1 MNLYQQANKVRNAGA
16 RYAPGDTELIHATP
30 EEKAILKL
38 LGGSGS
44 IDPVTGL
51 PHYYQDRGDGTD
63 GHQGAGDNDA
73 GGADGTGSNSGGYGE
88 GSGGRSHQNDYNSTR
103 EAIANANYSDANAER
118 ASHFST
124 EGSVDPDAVASGTAY
139 GIDAGPRTHSWS
151 NFWNGV
157 KKTPGGVAARVG
169 GGVLGAIVG
178 SPGSP
183 QVNGGGWNTSN
194 GGTTNNGSAWG
205 NSTGG
210 GTPSTGDGD
219 TSSKGGG
226 GSYWSSLPT
235 GTTGNLGGTTGT
247 GTTTGTT
254 TTGSSI
260 FPSIYTDPVTGRIL
274 NTAEASYDSNQQLL
288 DQIMGTSLAST
299 PLANASTNPLLQ
311 QINSGLQARVGNDNI
326 DNTVANTMK
335 ANEDTMARRG
345 MGMLASPLQDQVRA
359 SLGLSTAQ
367 ARNANNLAAQES
379 NWKKQA
385 DLLSFL
391 KTGQTADTVTQLGL
405 ADLENQRKIAE
416 ITAALQEKLANK
428 NLSYLKGVQDQN
440 NTNSWINT
448 AGDVLGSIDW
458 GSLFS

>member
-16 RYAPGDTELIHATP
+16 SYSPGDTELIHATP

-38 LGGSGS
+38 LGGSGR
-44 IDPVTGL
+44 IDPITGL
-51 PHYYQDRGDGTD
+51 PHFDKSGAEAEHEGESGDGGGGWGGGDD
-63 GHQGAGDNDA
+63 GGDE
-73 GGADGTGSNSGGYGE
+73 GGDDSGGSY
-88 GSGGRSHQNDYNSTR
+88 GGRSRQNDYNSTR

-139 GIDAGPRTHSWS
+139 GINAGPRTHSWS

-169 GGVLGAIVG
+169 GGILGAVVG
-178 SPGSP
+178 SPGSS

-205 NSTGG
+205 NSSGG
-210 GTPSTGDGD
+210 GTPSTGDG
-219 TSSKGGG
+219 GG
-226 GSYWSSLPT
+226 GSYWASLPT

-247 GTTTGTT
+247 GTTTGTTGTT

-274 NTAEASYDSNQQLL
+274 NTASASSESNQQLL

-335 ANEDTMARRG
+335 ANENVMARRG

-391 KTGQTADTVTQLGL
+391 KTGQTADTATQLGL

-428 NLSYLKGVQDQN
+428 NLSYLKGVQNQN